1 MGVFFFS
8 SRRRHTRLRRD
19 WSSDVCSSDLID
31 TGNMIS
37 TSYLGDLTDEE
48 MMHRPHPDCNHI
60 KWQMGHL
67 IVSEHNMVDSLSPGC
82 MPPLPEGFADKYTKE
97 TAASDDAA
105 AFDSKEELMRLY
117 EQQRAGTLAALEQTE
132 TQQLSNEPPARKSGV

>member
-1 MGVFFFS
+1 MDAKTAIKTG
-8 SRRRHTRLRRD
+8 
-19 WSSDVCSSDLID
+19 ID

-67 IVSEHNMVDSLSPGC
+67 IASEHM
-82 MPPLPEGFADKYTKE
+82 MWI
-97 TAASDDAA
+97 ASHQDVC
-105 AFDSKEELMRLY
+105 RLY
-117 EQQRAGTLAALEQTE
+117 QKVSLTNTPNTLPLRTTTTHSIQKK
-132 TQQLSNEPPARKSGV
+132 N